1 MWRDIKEGDILNAEN
16 LIAQIDL
23 SLFNEEKYNKLK
35 SDKNELSNRDKKH
48 LLKVLTKYKSVA
60 KEEVLKAIVCF
71 AIWEP
76 DEAISQARRKGI
88 FRYKIF
94 GIKGKTKTKYFLGY
108 LISKKEVLGFSEKTN
123 NYLEQKYEFEWL
135 ESFYDKT
142 EEKIDT
148 EIENHYQK
156 RIRKR
161 IQGIN
166 FESSLHKELFAYID
180 MLFFLGSQVQT
191 RYDYNAL
198 STFSQEEIA
207 EGISYLLF
215 KYIEKYGISA
225 EKNYFVDASYIIS
238 NRIEKLILLACQIN
252 YVLEMELLVDFYDY
266 EICNE
271 GKNIILRSKDETL
284 EKSIRLGYI
293 KQEMQE
299 MLFYGKK
306 YSSHEE
312 DASLKTLSKL
322 ITDELGDKIYK
333 RISNGI
339 LTRYRFEIPTA
350 LLNAIAEQKV
360 VGKVQLFK
368 EEAFELEHF
377 SKEMCMNTNELYE
390 KKVTQNCNAYDILLC
405 QRFFRIMYYI
415 QKYVYQNEKDIK
427 VILQSLIPSMDKKNL
442 KTFLLLLLKNPQKV
456 DEVYDLLSYDINY
469 KFDIQYTPFLE
480 IGNNVIFPTSVLACS
495 NLMRNTIAYSYLSK
509 NEIVNE
515 DGGKEPLVKVCE
527 NCFRQ
532 CSYKYKIFTN
542 KKFKYKGKN
551 GEIDV
556 LVVSESDLI
565 IIECKGP
572 LMPTSNFEM
581 RATFEH
587 IEKAQK
593 QLDLSKEAFEDDGF
607 RNKFFRD
614 SLHMDGKHRDVYTCT
629 VLGNRLFSIWSGV
642 RHPIRNIYELDMILN
657 NGEIRSPFAKW
668 NIWKKETYC
677 HDDLLDYI
685 SQDGVL
691 IKIMQDSMDKYYNKI
706 SYGGKSVLYE
716 SFMWNMKKLF
726 ELCDEKLKIIEKN
739 QEKWEEFI
747 KAYEQF

>member
-1 MWRDIKEGDILNAEN
+1 MEGDILKVDN
-16 LIAQIDL
+16 LMAQIDL
-23 SLFNEEKYNKLK
+23 SLLNEEMYSALK
-35 SDKNELSNRDKKH
+35 TQKNELSNSDKKNI
-48 LLKVLTKYKSVA
+48 LKVLTNSKSET
-60 KEEVLKAIVCF
+60 KENVLKAIICF

-88 FRYKIF
+88 FRYKVF
-94 GIKGKTKTKYFLGY
+94 GNKGKTKSRYFLEY

-123 NYLEQKYEFEWL
+123 KYLEQKYEFEWL
-135 ESFYDKT
+135 ESFYNKT

-148 EIENHYQK
+148 EIANHYQG

-166 FESSLHKELFAYID
+166 YESSLHKELFAYID
-180 MLFFLGSQVQT
+180 MLFFLGGQTQT
-191 RYDYNAL
+191 RYDYNIL

-207 EGISYLLF
+207 EGVSYLLF
-215 KYIEKYGISA
+215 KYIEKYGIST
-225 EKNYFVDASYIIS
+225 EKNYFVDASYINS
-238 NRIEKLILLACQIN
+238 DRIEKLILLACQIN

-266 EICNE
+266 DICNE
-271 GKNIILRSKDETL
+271 GKNIVLRSKDETL

-299 MLFYGKK
+299 ILFLGKR
-306 YSSHEE
+306 YSSNKEGVYLE
-312 DASLKTLSKL
+312 TLSKL
-322 ITDELGDKIYK
+322 IVDELGDKIYK

-339 LTRYRFEIPTA
+339 LTRYRFEMHTA
-350 LLNAIAEQKV
+350 LLDKVAEQKV
-360 VGKVQLFK
+360 VGKIQLFK

-377 SKEMCMNTNELYE
+377 SKEMCMNMKELYE

-405 QRFFRIMYYI
+405 QRFFRMMYYI

-427 VILQSLIPSMDKKNL
+427 VILQSLIPLMDKENL
-442 KTFLLLLLKNPQKV
+442 KDFLFMLLKNQQKV
-456 DEVYDLLSYDINY
+456 DEVYELLSYDMNY

-480 IGNNVIFPTSVLACS
+480 IGSKVIFPMSVLACS

-509 NEIVNE
+509 NEIVND
-515 DGGKEPLVKVCE
+515 DGGVEPLVKVCE

-532 CSYKYKIFTN
+532 CSHGYEIFTN
-542 KKFKYKGKN
+542 KKFKYKGKS

-556 LVVSESDLI
+556 LVVSDSDLI

-572 LMPTSNFEM
+572 LVPTSNFEM

-593 QLDLSKEAFEDDGF
+593 QLDLSKEAFEDNGF

-614 SLHMDGKHRDVYTCT
+614 SLHIDGKHRNVYTCII
-629 VLGNRLFSIWSGV
+629 LGNRLFSIWSGV

-657 NGEIRSPFAKW
+657 NGEISSPFAKW
-668 NIWKKETYC
+668 SIWKEQKYS
-677 HDDLLDYI
+677 HIDLLNFLR
-685 SQDGVL
+685 QDGVF
-691 IKIMQDSMDKYYNKI
+691 IKIMQDSMDSYFNKLTFA
-706 SYGGKSVLYE
+706 GKTIQYE
-716 SFMWNMKKLF
+716 SYMWNMRKLF
-726 ELCDEKLKIIEKN
+726 LLCDDELRLVEKN
-739 QEKWEEFI
+739 QEEWDKFLKISEE
-747 KAYEQF
+747 QMNTN

>member
-1 MWRDIKEGDILNAEN
+1 MVYFHKDFKD
-16 LIAQIDL
+16 
-23 SLFNEEKYNKLK
+23 
-35 SDKNELSNRDKKH
+35 
-48 LLKVLTKYKSVA
+48 VL
-60 KEEVLKAIVCF
+60 
-71 AIWEP
+71 
-76 DEAISQARRKGI
+76 
-88 FRYKIF
+88 
-94 GIKGKTKTKYFLGY
+94 
-108 LISKKEVLGFSEKTN
+108 
-123 NYLEQKYEFEWL
+123 
-135 ESFYDKT
+135 
-142 EEKIDT
+142 
-148 EIENHYQK
+148 
-156 RIRKR
+156 
-161 IQGIN
+161 
-166 FESSLHKELFAYID
+166 
-180 MLFFLGSQVQT
+180 
-191 RYDYNAL
+191 
-198 STFSQEEIA
+198 
-207 EGISYLLF
+207 
-215 KYIEKYGISA
+215 
-225 EKNYFVDASYIIS
+225 
-238 NRIEKLILLACQIN
+238 
-252 YVLEMELLVDFYDY
+252 
-266 EICNE
+266 
-271 GKNIILRSKDETL
+271 
-284 EKSIRLGYI
+284 LGYI

-312 DASLKTLSKL
+312 DACLKTLSQL
-322 ITDELGDKIYK
+322 IADELGDKIYK

-350 LLNAIAEQKV
+350 LLNAMAEQKV

-415 QKYVYQNEKDIK
+415 QKYVYQNERDIK
-427 VILQSLIPSMDKKNL
+427 VILQSLIPSMNKKNL
-442 KTFLLLLLKNPQKV
+442 KAFLLLLLKNSQKV

-532 CSYKYKIFTN
+532 CSYKYEIFTN

-607 RNKFFRD
+607 RNKFFKD
-614 SLHMDGKHRDVYTCT
+614 SLHMDGKHRNVYTCT

-657 NGEIRSPFAKW
+657 NGEISSPFAKW
-668 NIWKKETYC
+668 NIWKKGIYSHE
-677 HDDLLDYI
+677 DLIDYI

-716 SFMWNMKKLF
+716 SFMWNMKKLY

-739 QEKWEEFI
+739 QEKWDEFI
-747 KAYEQF
+747 KAYEQLR